1 MGTSSQASSH
11 GFLREPVNA
20 LTHLAGAV
28 LSLAATI
35 VLVVMARSST
45 TALVAFL
52 IYGASSVV
60 LFSASTALHSV
71 FAGPRLERWLR
82 RMDHGAIY
90 GLIAGSYTPIAL
102 VAMQPEYATW
112 GWWLFGLVWLF
123 AVGGLLFKTFWLGA
137 PRWLSTALYLAM
149 GWLVVVAI
157 VPVAKA
163 LGLENMIWL
172 GIGGFFYS
180 VGAVVYALKR
190 PRLWPATFGYHELW
204 HLFVLAGWGCHLV
217 IMLRLAAGV

>member
-1 MGTSSQASSH
+1 
-11 GFLREPVNA
+11 
-20 LTHLAGAV
+20 
-28 LSLAATI
+28 
-35 VLVVMARSST
+35 
-45 TALVAFL
+45 
-52 IYGASSVV
+52 
-60 LFSASTALHSV
+60 
-71 FAGPRLERWLR
+71 
-82 RMDHGAIY
+82 MDHGAIY

>member
-1 MGTSSQASSH
+1 MSTSNTL
-11 GFLREPVNA
+11 GPNRGLREPVNA

-28 LSLAATI
+28 LALVATI
-35 VLVVMARSST
+35 VLVVMARSNS
-45 TALVAFL
+45 TALVSFV
-52 IYGASSVV
+52 IYGASSVL
-60 LFSASTALHSV
+60 LFSASTLLHAV
-71 FAGPRLERWLR
+71 RAGPRLERWFR

-102 VAMQPEYATW
+102 VAMQPEFSVW

-123 AVGGLLFKTFWLGA
+123 ALGGLLFKTFWLGA

-149 GWLVVVAI
+149 GWLVVIAI
-157 VPVAKA
+157 VPVARA

-172 GIGGFFYS
+172 GLGGLFYS

-190 PRLWPATFGYHELW
+190 PRLWPEVFGYHELW

-217 IMLRLAAGV
+217 IMVRVAAGV